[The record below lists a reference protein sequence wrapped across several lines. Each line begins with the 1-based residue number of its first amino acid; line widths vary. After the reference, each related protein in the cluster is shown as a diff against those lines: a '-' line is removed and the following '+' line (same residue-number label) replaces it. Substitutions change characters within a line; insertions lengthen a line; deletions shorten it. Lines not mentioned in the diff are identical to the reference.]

1 MSNVIGHATL
11 NVLPSTKGFGSAL
24 GTDLN
29 SIGQKNG
36 RMLGGVLRDAFG
48 ATFSL
53 GMAAVGTTAGIAL
66 AKGFGR
72 LEAIDTATAKL
83 TGLGHSAD
91 SITRIMQSATAAV
104 KGTAFGLGDAA
115 GAAAQFSAAGI
126 PLEGM
131 QRSLSILAST
141 SAVAGS
147 SMGEMTTIFG
157 KVAATG
163 KLSGEVVAQLSERGV
178 PVLAMLSDQLGVTSA
193 DVSKMVSDGK
203 IDFETFQAT
212 MEANLGPAA
221 AAMGQSFSGM
231 VSNVGASLGRLGAAA
246 QAPIFDA
253 LKTMMPATIS
263 LFDQMTGA
271 VSPVAALIGDRLAP
285 AAEALAGRLSAIQFG
300 VTSEGASSF
309 LAALGPLLPLLG
321 LAAGAL
327 GPLLSGLPVVGTLFA
342 GVTGPVGLLAGALI
356 ALLAFKPEQLLAGF
370 DSLTTAIPSAISGIV
385 TAASTM
391 IPDMVARIA
400 TNLPVFVTGVLGII
414 TAAIPAVV
422 GAIPV
427 LVGAFATLIPQV
439 LTTLLGA
446 IPTILTGALTLFQSL
461 VQAVVL
467 IVPSLVVAIIGMLP
481 QITMTLLGMLPS
493 LIEAGLSLFS
503 GLVESVIQALP
514 TLLHSVISMA
524 EPIFASLMS
533 LLPGLVESGLS
544 LFLGLVMSIVQA
556 LPSIITTLVG
566 ILPRLVST
574 LVGMIPTLLTT
585 GIELFLTLVKAI
597 LQALPEIV
605 GVIITQVIPALVG
618 ALIDAVPQLL
628 QAGVDLIAGL
638 VQGLWS
644 AAGTVASA
652 LLDIIGGAVD
662 GFLGFLGIKSPS
674 RLFMGYGRNIGE
686 GMSIGIDAMADTV
699 EGSVM
704 GLADA
709 AAGAM
714 AAVSPRMSLG
724 VDTEGVRL
732 ADESVSGIGR
742 GAHFSTTYY
751 DYSTSTEDKRSKLNR
766 AQTDLERKVEA
777 GGSLWRK

>member
-24 GTDLN
+24 DKEVGPMGKSSGL
-29 SIGQKNG
+29 K
-36 RMLGGVLRDAFG
+36 LGGALGDAMG
-48 ATFSL
+48 ASL
-53 GMAAVGTTAGIAL
+53 KLSMAAVGTTAGIAL
-66 AKGFGR
+66 AKGFQR
-72 LEAIDTATAKL
+72 LEALDSAQAKL
-83 TGLGHSAD
+83 KGLGHSAE
-91 SITRIMQSATAAV
+91 SITAIMQSATAAV
-104 KGTAFGLGDAA
+104 KGTAFGLGEASTAAA
-115 GAAAQFSAAGI
+115 GFSAAGI
-126 PLEGM
+126 PLESM
-131 QRSLSILAST
+131 QRSLSTLAST

-147 SMGEMTTIFG
+147 SMGDMGAIFQ

-178 PVLAMLSDQLGVTSA
+178 PVLSMLSDQLGVTTA
-193 DVSKMVSDGK
+193 DVSKMVSEGK
-203 IDFETFQAT
+203 ISFDDFQNT
-212 MEANLGPAA
+212 MEAKLGPAA
-221 AAMGQSFSGM
+221 AAMGASFSGNLA
-231 VSNVGASLGRLGAAA
+231 NVGASLGRLGAAA
-246 QAPIFDA
+246 QKPIFDA
-253 LKTMMPATIS
+253 LLVTMPGVIS
-263 LFDQMTGA
+263 LVDQFTGA

-356 ALLAFKPEQLLAGF
+356 ALLAFKPEQLIAGF
-370 DSLTTAIPSAISGIV
+370 DSLTTAIPGAISGIV
-385 TAASTM
+385 TAASSM
-391 IPDMVARIA
+391 IPDVVARIA
-400 TNLPVFVTGVLGII
+400 TNLPAFVTGVLGII
-414 TAAIPAVV
+414 AAAIPAVV
-422 GAIPV
+422 GTIPV
-427 LVGAFATLIPQV
+427 LVGAFATLIPQI
-439 LTTLLGA
+439 LATLLGA

-467 IVPSLVVAIIGMLP
+467 VVPSLVVAIIGMLP

-493 LIEAGLSLFS
+493 LIGAGLSLFS

-514 TLLHSVISMA
+514 ILLHSVISMA

-533 LLPGLVESGLS
+533 LLPGLIESGLS

-597 LQALPEIV
+597 LQALPEII

-618 ALIDAVPQLL
+618 ALIDAVPELL

-732 ADESVSGIGR
+732 ADESLSGIGR
-742 GAHFSTTYY
+742 GAHFSTTYN
-751 DYSTSTEDKRSKLNR
+751 DYSTSTEDKRTKLSR
-766 AQTDLERKVEA
+766 AQTDLERKVA
-777 GGSLWRK
+777 ARAVLWRI